1 MVTVGL
7 ALPTKPPDSGV
18 PMTAWSTRE
27 PGLSGKAPNAPELR
41 QVLIATEPVAAQI
54 FIGTEPL
61 GMTPVSVPVPE
72 GQNVELAVRAD
83 GFKESRFLIDGTV
96 ARLSVTLERIA
107 VSDKLA
113 APGSKRS
120 VMRLRSE
127 IIDPW
132 SK

>member
-83 GFKESRFLIDGTV
+83 GFKESRFL
-96 ARLSVTLERIA
+96 
-107 VSDKLA
+107 
-113 APGSKRS
+113 
-120 VMRLRSE
+120 MRLRSE